1 MNTYL
6 QKLFFKIKKAY
17 PEAMKDPVDDG
28 FDKDLKSLGQVISN
42 QLLSLISLKKSI
54 LKHELE

>member
-1 MNTYL
+1 
-6 QKLFFKIKKAY
+6 
-17 PEAMKDPVDDG
+17 MKDPVDDG